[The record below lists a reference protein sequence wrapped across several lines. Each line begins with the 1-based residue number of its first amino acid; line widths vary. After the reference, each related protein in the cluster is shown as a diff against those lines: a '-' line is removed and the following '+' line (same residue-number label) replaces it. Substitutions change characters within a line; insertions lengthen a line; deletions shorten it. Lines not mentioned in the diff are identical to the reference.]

1 MYIDIVPN
9 RGSKPAILLRR
20 SFRKDGK
27 VIKETIANLNEIT
40 EDQARAIQRIL
51 KGEKLVKQN
60 DVGLEILHSAA
71 HGHVQAVLL
80 ALEKLQIDKLLEA
93 KNGDDRNL
101 RLVKAMIVCDVLELE
116 PRHALIRDYA
126 DTTLGQL
133 LKLDHVEEPELH
145 SAMDWLY
152 QRKDSAEKQLAQRH
166 LLKSS
171 RIITCLS
178 SCYLNDDLEFN
189 FRLITDD
196 QGCPVS
202 VSAYP
207 GKKLIDIKMF
217 KDHLSQLLETPDLQ
231 SVILVGD
238 RIKIP
243 QKKIDNL
250 SDPKEMNWIA
260 GMKTENLR
268 DLLEET
274 NLNPDFM
281 FDSSDLVEILHADYP
296 GEKIIVW
303 RNPDRKSL
311 RKVERDALLNSTIQ
325 LLEEIKERI
334 SQGKLKKADT
344 IKQRVGRI
352 LRGNVL
358 KKYID
363 PKIADRKFE
372 YTVDHKELNFKESW
386 DGVFAVRTSLIK
398 DLSPLELRNLYRKNL
413 NGFAKRY
420 FSYIE
425 SINPAAHPIFTYDK
439 TETNK
444 YLFMR
449 LLATYVEWHMKK
461 SWDPL
466 IMYIDHDSQSN
477 NQNQESI
484 PAENNQ
490 RTGSKKQFRIPQSD
504 LIAHNLWSL
513 LQHLATITRNTC
525 RKTDENANTRPF
537 IVDCTPNSSQQKAF
551 DLLKKIR
558 VPQLPNK
565 SAAEPEKTQNA
576 NNLL

>member
-1 MYIDIVPN
+1 M
-9 RGSKPAILLRR
+9 
-20 SFRKDGK
+20 
-27 VIKETIANLNEIT
+27 
-40 EDQARAIQRIL
+40 
-51 KGEKLVKQN
+51 VKQN

-80 ALEKLQIDKLLEA
+80 ALEKLQIDKLLET
-93 KNGDDRNL
+93 KKGDDRNL

-126 DTTLGQL
+126 DTTLGEL

-145 SAMDWLY
+145 SAIDWLY
-152 QRKDSAEKQLAQRH
+152 QSKDSAEKKLAQRH
-166 LLKSS
+166 LVKSS

-217 KDHLSQLLETPDLQ
+217 KDHLGQLLETPDLQ

-238 RIKIP
+238 RIKLP

-260 GMKTENLR
+260 GMKIENLR
-268 DLLEET
+268 DLLEGT
-274 NLNPDFM
+274 NLNPDSM
-281 FDSSDLVEILHADYP
+281 FDSCDLIEIPHTDYP

-325 LLEEIKERI
+325 SLEEIKERI

-344 IKQRVGRI
+344 IKQRVDGI

-358 KKYID
+358 KKYINKPNFD
-363 PKIADRKFE
+363 YRKFE
-372 YTVDHKELNFKESW
+372 YTVDYEKLNFRESW
-386 DGVFAVRTSLIK
+386 DGIFAVRTSLIK

-413 NGFAKRY
+413 NGIAKMY
-420 FSYIE
+420 FGYIE
-425 SINPAAHPIFTYDK
+425 SINSAAHPIFTYDK

-444 YLFMR
+444 YLFKR
-449 LLATYVEWHMKK
+449 LLATYVEWHMRK

-477 NQNQESI
+477 NQIQESI

-490 RTGSKKQFRIPQSD
+490 RIGSKKQFRVPQSD
-504 LIAHNLWSL
+504 LAAHNLWSL

-525 RKTDENANTRPF
+525 RKTDENVNTRPF

-558 VPQLPNK
+558 VQLPPNK